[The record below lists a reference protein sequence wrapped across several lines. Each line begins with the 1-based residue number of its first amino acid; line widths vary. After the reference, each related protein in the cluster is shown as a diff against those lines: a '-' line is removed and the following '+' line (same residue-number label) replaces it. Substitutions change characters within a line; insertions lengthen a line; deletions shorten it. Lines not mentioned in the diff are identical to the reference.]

1 MALIL
6 LCTLCTA
13 LSSVFPT
20 TKIWLRG
27 VMEVEL
33 LWFVATLCL
42 AGAIAGIT
50 SGLFGNGGGFVVVP
64 ALLAVF
70 PFFTEESGELIKVAI
85 GTSLA
90 SIVVSSARSVQAHKK
105 KGAVDFLVLKDWS
118 IWLVVGV
125 LIGLYI
131 ASHASSESLILVFAA
146 GVFFYSIYF
155 LFPRVFAASSDTLTM
170 PKGIFKAGLA
180 SFLGGFS
187 ALLGIGGGT
196 ITVMTMVICNRS
208 IHQAIATAAG
218 VGFIIGLPGSIG
230 FLLMGHNV
238 DNLPYGTLGYVNIP
252 ALFAISAGSVM
263 TAPLGVKWAHSLDEV
278 NLKRIFGIYLLVV
291 SFCMFYKAF

>member
-1 MALIL
+1 M
-6 LCTLCTA
+6 LCFLRTA
-13 LSSVFPT
+13 LSSVFPVI
-20 TKIWLRG
+20 KLFLRG

-33 LWFVATLCL
+33 LWFVITLCL
-42 AGAIAGIT
+42 AGAVAGIT

-70 PFFTEESGELIKVAI
+70 PFFTDSPSELIKVAI

-125 LIGLYI
+125 VVGLYI
-131 ASHASSESLILVFAA
+131 ASQTSSESLILVFAI
-146 GVFFYSIYF
+146 GVLLYSIYF
-155 LFPRVFAASSDTLTM
+155 LFPTLFAGKSNTLTM

-208 IHQAIATAAG
+208 VHQAIATAAG
-218 VGFIIGLPGSIG
+218 VGFIIGIPGSIG
-230 FLLMGHNV
+230 FLLMGQNAQ
-238 DNLPYGTLGYVNIP
+238 DLPFGTVGFINIP
-252 ALFAISAGSVM
+252 ALAAISVGSVM
-263 TAPLGVKWAHSLDEV
+263 TAPLGAKWAHSLDEV
-278 NLKRIFGIYLLVV
+278 SLKKIFGLYLIAV
-291 SFCMFYKAF
+291 SISMFYKAF